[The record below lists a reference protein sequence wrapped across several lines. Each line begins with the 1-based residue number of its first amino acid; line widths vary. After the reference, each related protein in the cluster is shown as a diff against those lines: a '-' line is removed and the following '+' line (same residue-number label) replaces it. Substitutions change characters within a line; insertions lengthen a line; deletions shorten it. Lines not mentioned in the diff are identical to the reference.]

1 MTSFEAP
8 LRKALELIKDS
19 TFKNA
24 DIIFI
29 TDGDCGVPDKFKQE
43 FKRIKEEK
51 EFACKGILVD
61 MGSWRSSDATLKEF
75 CDDVVR
81 ISNIADLTSGE
92 SEVNKAL
99 FGSI

>member
-1 MTSFEAP
+1 MD
-8 LRKALELIKDS
+8 LIKES

-24 DIIFI
+24 DILFV
-29 TDGDCGVPDKFKQE
+29 TDGDCGVSDNFKRE

-61 MGSWRSSDATLKEF
+61 MGRYSASDATLKEF

-81 ISNIADLTSGE
+81 ISNIADLTDGN
-92 SEVNKAL
+92 SETNKAL